1 MSFEVRQP
9 KYVGPYGPMGA
20 RIMILGEC
28 PTLDDEHAGKPF
40 SKSRELD
47 NCLREAGI
55 TKGNCWLSTVSK
67 YHVPPNFDSKKKI
80 PFPVRAKNAG
90 VNMEEQLDHLRN
102 EINSLQPDAILGIGK
117 TALWALTGQ
126 TDITSYRGSIM
137 LGMGRKFIPTY
148 NPEHLNFNAKDVEF
162 IGYWNKQVIQ
172 ADLRRFVVESKTKEL
187 NLPSRHIHI
196 CQNSW
201 ELSEFR
207 RQYKG
212 RYRLAVDIEAG
223 GHYLPICIGLAY
235 NKHHAMVVPLWN
247 VDDISTIPDADMI
260 NIYIMLAE
268 MLAESDIIGQN
279 FNYDRDKIL
288 RIGFTIQRLIS
299 DTMLKAFALHPEL
312 PVGLAF
318 NTSIYTREP
327 FYKNEGMYH
336 GKLIDLFKGCGRD
349 ACVTYEL
356 DEVMEPDLITIGQKK
371 FFDNFLMKLPD
382 FYWEIEKQGFR
393 INKDTQLELMRKYIA
408 WSEKIKYEL
417 YKITGTNINV
427 NSPKQIPSLLFDNW
441 GLPRRKGTGEEE
453 LTALLNLQS
462 LKKVWEKHPEYK
474 TGIELILEG
483 RRVNRTISNNIMVL
497 PDFDGRV
504 RTTVFPCLNTGRSSN
519 GQQDEPIRP
528 QIEVINLSGKKVKK
542 SLGTPFQTM
551 TKHGDIGQDIRS
563 QYVPDHYDDP
573 DDPEVFVQADSA
585 QAEAR
590 IVFLLADD
598 EWALE
603 AIDKHDFHALTAS
616 WFFGGTEDDHSKKK
630 LGYES
635 PIRFAGKTLRHAGH
649 LGAGKRRAAISV
661 NTDARKFKINIAIDE
676 ATAERALKIFHSKQ
690 PKIQQVFQA
699 SVIKCLEKDRT
710 LVAPIP
716 FGFDSPVGG
725 RRQFFERWGE
735 ELFREAFSYIPQRS
749 ISDNTKGAGIRI
761 RERSPGI
768 KIVMESHDS
777 LLFCIRKSKLAE
789 WLPIIKQEM
798 ERPIDFRT
806 CCIQR
811 RPIVIPCEI
820 EIGNNYQDLKTKWKF
835 DEPVA
840 QQPVLFDGAGNRIIV
855 SKNKPTELLTGREL
869 TATERFMAPASVQNF
884 QESKLTNDIYR
895 AQERKWTE

>member
-1 MSFEVRQP
+1 MSFEVREP
-9 KYVGPYGPMGA
+9 TYVGPYGPMGA

-28 PTLDDEHAGKPF
+28 PTPDDVAAGKPF
-40 SKSRELD
+40 VKSRELD
-47 NCLREAGI
+47 ACLREAGI

-67 YHVPPNFDSKKKI
+67 YHVPPNYDKKKKI
-80 PFPVRAKNAG
+80 PFHIRAKNAG
-90 VNMEEQLDHLRN
+90 VDIDKELRELQT
-102 EINSLQPDAILGIGK
+102 EINSLQPDAILGLGK
-117 TALWALTGQ
+117 TPLWALTGQ
-126 TDITSYRGSIM
+126 TDISSYRGSIL
-137 LGMGRKFIPTY
+137 LGMGKKFIPTY
-148 NPEHLNFNAKDVEF
+148 NPEHLNWQAKDVEF
-162 IGYWNKQVIQ
+162 IGYWNKQVIM
-172 ADLRRFVVESKTKEL
+172 ADLRRFVVESKKKDL
-187 NLPSRHIHI
+187 DLPSRHIHI
-196 CQNSW
+196 CQSSY
-201 ELSEFR
+201 ELAEFR
-207 RQYKG
+207 KLYKG
-212 RYRLAVDIEAG
+212 KWKLAVDIEAG
-223 GHYLPICIGLAY
+223 GHYLPICIGLAF

-247 VDDISTIPDADMI
+247 ADDICHIPDADMI

-268 MLAESDIIGQN
+268 MLAENDIIGQN

-288 RIGFTIQRLIS
+288 RIGFIIQKLIS

-349 ACVTYEL
+349 ACVTFEL
-356 DEVMEPDLITIGQKK
+356 DEVMETDLVAIGQKK

-393 INKDTQLELMRKYIA
+393 IDKVTQEALMRKYIA
-408 WSEKIKYEL
+408 WSEQIKYEL
-417 YKITGTNINV
+417 YRITGTNINV
-427 NSPKQIPSLLFDNW
+427 NSNKQIPSLLFDNW
-441 GLPRRKGTGEEE
+441 GLPRRSGTGEEE
-453 LTALLNLQS
+453 LTALLNLQG
-462 LKKVWEKHPEYK
+462 LKKTWEKHPEYK
-474 TGIELILEG
+474 RGIELILEG

-497 PDFDGRV
+497 PDFDGRI
-504 RTTVFPCLNTGRSSN
+504 RTTYFPCLNTGRSST

-528 QIEVINLSGKKVKK
+528 ELEVINLAGKKVKK

-563 QYVPDHYDDP
+563 QYVPDESPDP
-573 DDPEVFVQADSA
+573 DDPYVFVQADSA

-649 LGAGKRRAAISV
+649 LGAGKKRAAISV

-676 ATAERALKIFHSKQ
+676 ATAERALKIFHTKQ
-690 PKIQQVFQA
+690 PRIQQVFQA
-699 SVIKCLEKDRT
+699 SVVKCLEKDRT

-725 RRQFFERWGE
+725 RRQFFERWGD

-761 RERSPGI
+761 RERIPGI

-777 LLFCIRKSKLAE
+777 LLFCIRKSRLGHDI
-789 WLPIIKQEM
+789 PIIRQEM

-811 RPIVIPCEI
+811 RPIVIPCEV

-835 DEPVA
+835 EEPLPE
-840 QQPVLFDGAGNRIIV
+840 QPPLFDGAGNRVIV
-855 SKNKPTELLTGREL
+855 SKNKPLELLEGRQL
-869 TATERFMAPASVQNF
+869 TATEKFMAPASVQPD
-884 QESKLTNDIYR
+884 SKLTEIIYHH
-895 AQERKWTE
+895 QQKKWTED

>member
-1 MSFEVRQP
+1 MSFEVRDP
-9 KYVGPYGPMGA
+9 KYIGPYGPLGA
-20 RIMILGEC
+20 RVMILGEC
-28 PTLDDEHAGKPF
+28 PTLDDIAAGKPF
-40 SKSRELD
+40 AKSRELD
-47 NCLREAGI
+47 SCLREAGI
-55 TKGNCWLSTVSK
+55 VKGNCWLSTVSK
-67 YHVPPNFDSKKKI
+67 YHVPPNFSKKKKI
-80 PFPVRAKNAG
+80 PFHVRAKNAG
-90 VNMEEQLDHLRN
+90 IDMDAQLRELQT
-102 EINSLQPDAILGIGK
+102 EINSLQPTAILGIGK

-126 TDITSYRGSIM
+126 TDISSYRGSIM

-148 NPEHLNFNAKDVEF
+148 NPEHLGWQAKDVEF
-162 IGYWNKQVIQ
+162 MGYWNKQIIM
-172 ADLRRFVVESKTKEL
+172 ADLRRFVVESKKPDL
-187 NLPSRHIHI
+187 DLPSRHIHI
-196 CQNSW
+196 CQSSY
-201 ELSEFR
+201 ELAEFR

-212 RYRLAVDIEAG
+212 KWRLSVDIEAG

-247 VDDISTIPDADMI
+247 VDGICNIPDADMVQ
-260 NIYIMLAE
+260 IYMILAE
-268 MLAESDIIGQN
+268 MLNESDIIGQN

-288 RIGFTIQRLIS
+288 RIGFIIQRLIS

-336 GKLIDLFKGCGRD
+336 GKLIDLLKGCGRD
-349 ACVTYEL
+349 ACVTFEL
-356 DEVMEPDLITIGQKK
+356 DEVMEKDLTEIGQHK
-371 FFDNFLMKLPD
+371 FFYNFLMKLPD
-382 FYWEIEKQGFR
+382 FYWEREKQGFR
-393 INKDTQLELMRKYIA
+393 IDKVRQEELMRKYIA
-408 WSEKIKYEL
+408 WSEKIKHRL
-417 YKITGTNINV
+417 YQITGTNINV
-427 NSPKQIPSLLFDNW
+427 NSNKQIPSLLFDNW
-441 GLPRRKGTGEEE
+441 GLPRRDGTGEEE
-453 LTALLNLQS
+453 LTAILNLQS
-462 LKKVWEKHPEYK
+462 LAKVWKKNPEYK
-474 TGIELILEG
+474 EGIELILEG

-504 RTTVFPCLNTGRSSN
+504 RTTIFPCLNTGRSSN

-528 QIEVINLSGKKVKK
+528 TIEVINLSGKKVKK

-563 QYVPDHYDDP
+563 QYIPDELIRT
-573 DDPEVFVQADSA
+573 PEEEAQLEWARLNDQTLYAQLIEDEYVFVQADSA

-630 LGYES
+630 
-635 PIRFAGKTLRHAGH
+635 
-649 LGAGKRRAAISV
+649 RRAAISV

-676 ATAERALKIFHSKQ
+676 ATAERALKIFHAKQ
-690 PKIQQVFQA
+690 PRIQQVFQA
-699 SVIKCLEKDRT
+699 SVIKCLERDRT

-725 RRQFFERWGE
+725 RRLFFERWGE

-761 RERSPGI
+761 RERIPKI
-768 KIVMESHDS
+768 RIVMESHDS
-777 LLFCIRKSKLAE
+777 LLFCIRRSQLASQV
-789 WLPIIKQEM
+789 PIIRQEM

-811 RPIVIPCEI
+811 RSIVIPCEI
-820 EIGNNYQDLKTKWKF
+820 ETGKNYQDLKTKWKF
-835 DEPVA
+835 EDDSI
-840 QQPVLFDGAGNRIIV
+840 QQPALFDGAGNRILQ
-855 SKNKPTELLTGREL
+855 SKNKPLELLTAKEL
-869 TATERFMAPASVQNF
+869 SATERFMAPASVQSF
-884 QESKLTNDIYR
+884 QESKMTNDIYR
-895 AQERKWTE
+895 AQQRKWTED